1 MKEDEIPRPRMI
13 RTLSEQ
19 HWFNATIM
27 MINTG
32 AEEQCAG
39 RQGAWEFRVKKLPG
53 TKVERITLL
62 NNNVTYTEV
71 KEAI

>member
-1 MKEDEIPRPRMI
+1 MKEDIPKPRMT

-19 HWFNATIM
+19 HWFDATNILLS
-27 MINTG
+27 TRT
-32 AEEQCAG
+32 EEQFAG
-39 RQGAWEFRVKKLPG
+39 RQGVWEFRVKKLPG

-62 NNNVTYTEV
+62 NNIVTHTEV